1 MERENVLLFS
11 LLLACCH
18 LGLPADSDIVFDLFE
33 YGKEFKKLS
42 SVIKFIGPSKNLSEV
57 CEGESFMLQCPKD
70 KFIKLAKNSAI
81 QFGRNGE
88 WEAKTGCGGG
98 AVDHCT
104 TVNAKKQ
111 ILSMCEGK
119 EVCGSHLYGFFK
131 GKDPC
136 PAKTNR
142 WNIKS
147 VPDRARK
154 YLTVRFSCE
163 KKEGE
168 ATLLDNSQEEK
179 SSTYKTSTYTSAI
192 TSPTS
197 AITESYDDD
206 TQQLENALFDKLNAL
221 SEINEETGTHVAK
234 FLENALNSIQH
245 RSALDDSAPKTT
257 MLNLTER
264 VSNKLMDMLDDQNEI
279 SEFEVKTSQMTLKL
293 VKKKFKEGGESKT
306 KWSSSDKRI
315 ILPDQVELVNDQK
328 KDKLEIRMAAF
339 NNLKEEFESA
349 SDVIT
354 VSVNKHV
361 NLSKPVTFL
370 LPNNGDTNVSC
381 AFWSFSQDIW
391 SKDGCTTVCH
401 NETHTM
407 CSCDHLTNFALI
419 FNVHEEFVGDIGVHA
434 TQLKYITYVG
444 FTISIFCMILTI
456 IVFISQ
462 RRSHTTDRD
471 VIHVNLCI
479 SLLTAEV
486 IFMFG
491 INETSNPSLC
501 SLIAALLHYFFLA
514 SFAWMLLEGYQI
526 YVMLVKVFESSK
538 SLKTRYFFL
547 CYIIPFLIVLLSFT
561 IDYFNLR
568 SEAAPSPDEFDM
580 CYEPAESSSYG
591 TPDYCWLKVDNH
603 FVLSF
608 IIPAVIVIFS
618 NIGFLSF
625 AIHSMLIHKSSTS
638 NNHSLIVSYMKGVGV
653 LMCLLGSTWIFG
665 LLFLAINSLF
675 LAYAFT
681 ILNSLQGVGIFVFQ
695 CLLNPQ
701 IHSVLRR
708 RIYSFVDTIGMG
720 DSLGWYQKTGTTE
733 AGQEETEKEEVQ
745 VRDLNDKNEK
755 KRNIDM

>member
-1 MERENVLLFS
+1 MERENLLLF
-11 LLLACCH
+11 LLLIICCH
-18 LGLPADSDIVFDLFE
+18 VGLPDDKDIVFDLFE
-33 YGKEFKKLS
+33 YGKEFKKLN
-42 SVIKFIGPSKNLSEV
+42 SVIKFLGPSKNISEV

-70 KFIKLAKNSAI
+70 RFIKLAKNSAI

-88 WEAKTGCGGG
+88 WEGKTGCGEGT
-98 AVDHCT
+98 VDHCT

-131 GKDPC
+131 GRDPC
-136 PAKTNR
+136 PPKLTR
-142 WNIKS
+142 WSMKS
-147 VPDRARK
+147 VPARTRK

-163 KKEGE
+163 KLEQAE
-168 ATLLDNSQEEK
+168 TPRNSSLEEK
-179 SSTYKTSTYTSAI
+179 SRTDKPSVYTSPV
-192 TSPTS
+192 TTTTS
-197 AITESYDDD
+197 ANTQRYDDD
-206 TQQLENALFDKLNAL
+206 TQQLENALFDKLDAL
-221 SEINEETGTHVAK
+221 SEINEEAETHVAI

-245 RSALDDSAPKTT
+245 RSAFDDSAPKTT
-257 MLNLTER
+257 VLNLTER

-293 VKKKFKEGGESKT
+293 VKKRYQAGGESKT

-315 ILPDQVELVNDQK
+315 ILPDQMELISDQK
-328 KDKLEIRMAAF
+328 KDNLEIRMAAF

-381 AFWSFSQDIW
+381 AFWSFTQDIW
-391 SKDGCTTVCH
+391 SRDGCITVCH
-401 NETHTM
+401 NDTHTK

-444 FTISIFCMILTI
+444 FTISILCMIFTI
-456 IVFISQ
+456 VVFILQRKSQ
-462 RRSHTTDRD
+462 TTDRD

-479 SLLTAEV
+479 SLLTAEI

-491 INETSNPSLC
+491 INETSNASLC

-514 SFAWMLLEGYQI
+514 SFAWMFLEGYQI

-547 CYIIPFLIVLLSFT
+547 GYIIPFLIVLLSFS
-561 IDYFNLR
+561 IDYFNIQ
-568 SEAAPSPDEFDM
+568 SKASKGSDEFDM
-580 CYEPAESSSYG
+580 CYNPAESSSYG

-625 AIHSMLIHKSSTS
+625 AIHSMLVHKSSTTS
-638 NNHSLIVSYMKGVGV
+638 QNNHNLIVSYMKGVGV

-675 LAYAFT
+675 LAYSFT

-701 IHSVLRR
+701 IHSVLKR

-720 DSLGWYQKTGTTE
+720 DSLGWYQKTGTTD
-733 AGQEETEKEEVQ
+733 GTEKRESM
-745 VRDLNDKNEK
+745 NGK
-755 KRNIDM
+755 KESISV